1 MAVGLNIAGTI
12 SNDTLSGLA
21 YDDTLTVWLG
31 TTYFMVVLAMIYYMV
46 GMVLI
51 ASLLVRTTMLCMEMQ
66 GMTI

>member
-31 TTYFMVVLAMIYYMV
+31 TTYFMVVLAMIY
-46 GMVLI
+46 
-51 ASLLVRTTMLCMEMQ
+51 
-66 GMTI
+66 